1 MTMQIGIVGKPN
13 VGKSTFFN
21 AATQAHAEMASY
33 PFTTIDANRGV
44 MYARSPC
51 PCNEYNLT
59 CNPQNS
65 ECRDGIRYIPIEAI
79 DVAGLVPKA
88 HEGRGLGNKFLDDLR
103 QASCLIHIVDA
114 SGSTDEEGKPCKI
127 GSHDPRLDITF
138 LEEEIDYW
146 IQGILSKDWMRMT
159 RKVELEGE
167 KIEGLLETKLT
178 GLGIKPPDIHQ
189 AIKNI
194 DCDTM
199 FSQWTE
205 KEILLLA
212 KEIRKISK
220 PMILALNKC
229 DKVTPDI
236 VKGIDG
242 NIAIPTSA
250 EAELALSH
258 AAEKGLIK
266 YKPGDP
272 QFIIIENEKMNEKQ
286 IKALEFLQT
295 HVLDIYGSTG
305 VQNCIEKAVFDLLNL
320 IVVYPVEDSTHFT
333 NKDGQVLPDAY
344 LIPQGSTALDLAY
357 KIHTDIGD
365 KFIRAIDARTKQVI
379 GGDHVLKN
387 NDIISVISK

>member
-1 MTMQIGIVGKPN
+1 MQIGIVGKPN

-21 AATQAHAEMASY
+21 AATKAHAEMASY

-51 PCNEYNLT
+51 PCKEYNLI
-59 CNPQNS
+59 CDPQNS
-65 ECRDGIRYIPIEAI
+65 ECRDGIRYMPIEAI

-103 QASCLIHIVDA
+103 QASCLIHILDA
-114 SGSTDEEGKPCKI
+114 SGSTDEEGKPCKTA
-127 GSHDPRLDITF
+127 SHDPRLDITF

-146 IQGILSKDWMRMT
+146 IQGILSRDWMRMT
-159 RKVELEGE
+159 RKVELEGG
-167 KIEGLLETKLT
+167 KIEELLETKLT
-178 GLGIKPPDIHQ
+178 GLGIKPQNIHQ
-189 AIKNI
+189 AIKNV
-194 DCDTM
+194 DCDTT

-205 KEILLLA
+205 REILLLA
-212 KEIRKISK
+212 KNIRKISK
-220 PMILALNKC
+220 PIILALNKC

-236 VKGIDG
+236 IEDIDG
-242 NIAIPTSA
+242 ELAIPTSA

-266 YKPGDP
+266 YKPGDS
-272 QFIIIENEKMNEKQ
+272 QFFIVQEEAINEKQ
-286 IKALEFLQT
+286 TKALEFLQT

-305 VQNCIEKAVFDLLNL
+305 VQECIEKAVFDLLNL

-333 NKDGQVLPDAY
+333 NKEGQVLPDAY
-344 LIPQGSTALDLAY
+344 LIPRGSTALDLAY

-365 KFIRAIDARTKQVI
+365 KFIRAIDARTKKVI
-379 GGDHVLKN
+379 GGDYVLKN

>member
-1 MTMQIGIVGKPN
+1 MQIGIVGKPN

-21 AATQAHAEMASY
+21 AATHAHAEMASY

-51 PCNEYNLT
+51 PCKEYDVT

-65 ECRDGIRYIPIEAI
+65 ECRNGIRYIPIEAI

-114 SGSTDEEGKPCKI
+114 SGSTDEEGKPCKS
-127 GSHDPRLDITF
+127 GSHDPHADIKF

-146 IQGILSKDWMRMT
+146 VKGILSKDWARMT
-159 RKVELEGE
+159 RRVELEGE
-167 KIEGLLETKLT
+167 KIEELLGTKLT
-178 GLGIKPPDIHQ
+178 GLGIKPNEIHQ
-189 AIKNI
+189 AIKNL
-194 DCDTM
+194 DSKTPFSHWKDT
-199 FSQWTE
+199 E
-205 KEILLLA
+205 LLSLA
-212 KEIRKISK
+212 AEIRKISK

-229 DKVTPDI
+229 DKITPEEI
-236 VKGIDG
+236 KELQGPL
-242 NIAIPTSA
+242 AIPTCA

-258 AAEKGLIK
+258 AAEKELIN
-266 YKPGDP
+266 YKPGDS
-272 QFIIIENEKMNEKQ
+272 QFQILHKENMNEKQ
-286 IKALEFLQT
+286 LKALEFLQT
-295 HVLDIYGSTG
+295 HVLERYGSTG
-305 VQNCIEKAVFDLLNL
+305 VQKCIEKAVFDLLKL

-333 NKDGQVLPDAY
+333 NKDGHVLPDAF
-344 LIPQGSTALDLAY
+344 LIPQGSTALELAY

-379 GGDHVLKN
+379 GGDHKLKN
-387 NDIISVISK
+387 NDIITIISK